1 MTQQTKIAIIGVGAM
16 GGSIAK
22 GLLRSGNISPTNL
35 WLANPHKEK
44 LAVFQQQGA
53 HVVTDN

>member
-44 LAVFQQQGA
+44 LAVF
-53 HVVTDN
+53 